1 MTTINKKTL
10 NLFLAFTLLLSLVL
24 PSISFAEIAHQE
36 TGSLTIHKF
45 EREPGATP
53 EGETQTGP
61 SAGVPADAKGL
72 AGVTYEIIQTHSFDG
87 KDWTEVTNGETREVT
102 TGENGI
108 VTVDNLPVG
117 RYTVQEIS
125 GPDNVILNTEMFSV
139 DIPMTYNDGKDL
151 AYDVNIY
158 PKNET
163 IRGAVELTKVNEAG
177 DALEGVKFQLY
188 KADGTQEGGE
198 LTTDS
203 SGKISVEGLEAGDYY
218 FKEVSTVGNYA
229 KNETE
234 IHFTVKKDQ
243 DGTDGKVVVEWTEID
258 GFAKVDASN
267 PNNINVTNY
276 KQPDVEKDVEGDTN
290 KFDRDAEFKYNITVT
305 TPGDIDKYKKLE
317 ITDTLDDKL
326 TFVTDGS
333 LADGWNVTGTD
344 KDNIEFSVN
353 GQTLT
358 WSVKDFSKLT
368 AGTDIVITFTAK
380 IKPDAELGDIEN
392 KANLEFDNDRGEDSE
407 KEDTVIVTPKDGG
420 MKVVKV
426 DKANNE
432 MKLEGAQFKLT
443 TDRAGNDIVNAAGT
457 TIKVNG
463 SAVNGKLENLTTNGS
478 GEILIT
484 GLTPG
489 TYYLHETKA
498 PTYQDGGVEKSYRL
512 LTKPVEVEVVDSTEN
527 KEVTVENSK
536 SGWELPTTGG
546 IGTILF
552 TLIGLA
558 LMAFALVAYLRRRK
572 VA

>member
-24 PSISFAEIAHQE
+24 PSISFAEIAHQD

-53 EGETQTGP
+53 EGQTQTGP
-61 SAGVPADAKGL
+61 KAGVPADAKGL
-72 AGVTYEIIQTHSFDG
+72 AGVTYKIIQTHAFDG
-87 KDWTEVTNGETREVT
+87 NNWTEVTNGETREVT
-102 TGENGI
+102 TGQNGI
-108 VTVDNLPVG
+108 VKVENLPVG
-117 RYTVQEIS
+117 RYTVQETD
-125 GPDNVILNTEMFSV
+125 GPDNVILNTKVFSV

-177 DALEGVKFQLY
+177 EAIEGVKFQLY
-188 KADGTQEGGE
+188 KADGTKEGGV
-198 LTTDS
+198 LTANA
-203 SGKISVEGLEAGDYY
+203 SGKISAEGLAAGDYY

-234 IHFTVKKDQ
+234 IPFTVKKDQ
-243 DGTDGKVVVEWTEID
+243 DGTDGKVLVEWTEID
-258 GFAKVDASN
+258 GFAKVDANN

-276 KQPDVEKDVEGDTN
+276 NQPDVVKDVEGDMD
-290 KFDRDAEFKYNITVT
+290 KIDRDTEFKYNISIT
-305 TPGDIDKYKKLE
+305 TPEDIKKYKKL
-317 ITDTLDDKL
+317 IVTDTLDDRL
-326 TFVTDGS
+326 TFVTNGS

-344 KDNIEFSVN
+344 KDNIEFSVD

-358 WSVKDFSKLT
+358 WSVKDFSQLT
-368 AGTDIVITFTAK
+368 AGTDLVITFTAK
-380 IKPDAELGDIEN
+380 IKPDAELDNIDN
-392 KANLEFDNDRGEDSE
+392 KANIAFDNDRGEDSE

-426 DKANNE
+426 DKANNDI
-432 MKLEGAQFKLT
+432 KLKGAQFKLT
-443 TDRAGNDIVNAAGT
+443 TDKAGNNVVNAAGK

-463 SAVNGKLENLTTNGS
+463 SAVSGNLENLTTNDS

-498 PTYQDGGVEKSYRL
+498 PTYQDDGVEKSYRL

-552 TLIGLA
+552 TLVGLA

-572 VA
+572 AA